1 VLLLDGR
8 LNAIL
13 SNLPRGETEETLLQ
27 AVLKRR

>member
-8 LNAIL
+8 LNAIM
-13 SNLPRGETEETLLQ
+13 SNLPRRETEETLLL